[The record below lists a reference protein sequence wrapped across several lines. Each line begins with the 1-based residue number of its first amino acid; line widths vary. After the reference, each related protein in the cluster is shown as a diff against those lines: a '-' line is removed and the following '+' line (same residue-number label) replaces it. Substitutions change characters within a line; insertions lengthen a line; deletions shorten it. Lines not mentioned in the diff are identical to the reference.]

1 MIRDVAYNHV
11 SDKDMS
17 ESFWNLCIRFEHI
30 DAITNSTIM
39 MVKEKNENAI
49 IMKCYANY
57 EF

>member
-1 MIRDVAYNHV
+1 MWHIIMFQTKICPWAF
-11 SDKDMS
+11 
-17 ESFWNLCIRFEHI
+17 ENLCIRFEHI